1 MLITSL
7 DNDRIK
13 SYIKLKDRKYRK
25 KEKKFIV
32 EGMHLVLEAYK
43 KGIVEELIVE
53 KDVVLPINLPTIYV
67 TNEIIHKI
75 SEMESPSNIMALCR
89 MEENKITGDKI
100 LMLDE
105 IQDPGNLGI
114 IIRSALAFNV
124 DTIVLSPNTVD
135 LYNPK
140 VIRATQGMMFHIN
153 IVISDLE
160 PIINNLKASE
170 IPIYGTRVDY
180 GEDVSKL
187 KEKDRKKYCLIMGN
201 EGNGVR
207 EEILDMCDS
216 YLYID
221 MNEKVES
228 LNVGVATSII
238 LYELNKWIKKV
249 FV

>member
-13 SYIKLKDRKYRK
+13 KYIKLKDRKYRK
-25 KEKKFIV
+25 KENKFII

-43 KGIVEELIVE
+43 KGIVEELILE
-53 KDVVLPINLPTIYV
+53 KDTVLPINLPTVYV

-75 SEMESPSNIMALCR
+75 SEMDSPSNIMALC
-89 MEENKITGDKI
+89 NITESSLVGDRI
-100 LMLDE
+100 LMLDG
-105 IQDPGNLGI
+105 IQDPGNLGT

-124 DTIVLSPNTVD
+124 DTIVLSPDTVD

-153 IVISDLE
+153 IITRELETVIDK
-160 PIINNLKASE
+160 LKEKE
-170 IPIYGTRVDY
+170 IPIYGTKVDY
-180 GEDVSKL
+180 GEDVRNL
-187 KEKDRKKYCLIMGN
+187 KDKDRKKYCLIMGN

-207 EEILDMCDS
+207 EEILEKCDS
-216 YLYID
+216 YFYID

-238 LYELNKWIKKV
+238 LYELNK
-249 FV
+249 

>member
-1 MLITSL
+1 MLITSI

-13 SYIKLKDRKYRK
+13 NYVKLKDRKYRK
-25 KEKKFIV
+25 KTKKFIV
-32 EGMHLVLEAYK
+32 EGMHLVLEACK

-53 KDVVLPINLPTIYV
+53 KDVVLPINLPTVYV
-67 TNEIIHKI
+67 TNEIINKI
-75 SEMESPSNIMALCR
+75 SDMDSPSNVMALCN
-89 MEENKITGDKI
+89 MEENQITGNKI

-105 IQDPGNLGI
+105 IQDPGNLGT

-153 IVISDLE
+153 IVIEELE
-160 PIINNLKASE
+160 KVIKELKEKE

-180 GEDVSKL
+180 GEDVRNL
-187 KEKDRKKYCLIMGN
+187 KDKDRKKYCLIMGN

-216 YLYID
+216 YFYID

-238 LYELNKWIKKV
+238 LYELNK
-249 FV
+249 

>member
-13 SYIKLKDRKYRK
+13 NYIKLKDKKYRRK
-25 KEKKFIV
+25 TKKFIV
-32 EGMHLVLEAYK
+32 EGMHLVLEACK
-43 KGIVEELIVE
+43 KGVVEELIVE
-53 KDVVLPINLPTIYV
+53 KDVVLPINLPTVYV
-67 TNEIIHKI
+67 TNEIINKI
-75 SEMESPSNIMALCR
+75 SEMESPSNIMALCN
-89 MEENKITGDKI
+89 MEENEIVGDKI
-100 LMLDE
+100 LMLDDL
-105 IQDPGNLGI
+105 QDPGNLGT

-153 IVISDLE
+153 IVIKELE
-160 PIINNLKASE
+160 PVINDLKEKE

-180 GEDVSKL
+180 GKNIRDL
-187 KEKDRKKYCLIMGN
+187 KDKDKKRYCLIMGN

-207 EEILDMCDS
+207 EEILDMCDA

-228 LNVGVATSII
+228 LNVGVATSIL
-238 LYELNKWIKKV
+238 LYEFNN
-249 FV
+249 

>member
-13 SYIKLKDRKYRK
+13 KYIKLKDRKYRK
-25 KEKKFIV
+25 KEKKFII

-43 KGIVEELIVE
+43 KGIVEELILE
-53 KDVVLPINLPTIYV
+53 KDTVLPINLPTVYV

-75 SEMESPSNIMALCR
+75 SEMDSPSNVMALC
-89 MEENKITGDKI
+89 NIKDSKLIGDRI
-100 LMLDE
+100 LMLDG
-105 IQDPGNLGI
+105 IQDPGNLGT

-124 DTIVLSPNTVD
+124 DTIVLSPDTVD
-135 LYNPK
+135 LYNSK

-153 IVISDLE
+153 IITRELESVIDE
-160 PIINNLKASE
+160 LKAKE
-170 IPIYGTRVDY
+170 IPIYGTKVDY
-180 GEDVSKL
+180 GEDVRNL
-187 KEKDRKKYCLIMGN
+187 KDKDRKKYCLIMGN

-207 EEILDMCDS
+207 EEILDKCDS
-216 YLYID
+216 YFYID

-238 LYELNKWIKKV
+238 LYELNK
-249 FV
+249 